1 MKRLLIIVFL
11 FSFLLPGCFELIA
24 QGSVQGGMVIQ
35 TTTVHK
41 KKKEKKPKKEI
52 EPVKPGFQHSVT
64 LMGGTD
70 FDYFRGEIDYIYGY
84 RFNNYFFAGAGI
96 GLNYDDNGNWDYY
109 DVRTR
114 DFDDYELRNQYSIP
128 LYAHARAYL
137 GKKRCLPFFAFSAG
151 AKFGLP
157 AMTIM
162 LNDSDHCT
170 LYSETIE
177 FVTYLFEPAFGLDVR
192 LTSRASINLQ
202 LGATIY
208 GVPRLRLS
216 DSTHAQIYQKATCD
230 FAIKLGCTF

>member
-1 MKRLLIIVFL
+1 MKRILVLAL
-11 FSFLLPGCFELIA
+11 FFAVLLPCSDVFA
-24 QGSVQGGMVIQ
+24 QNKVQGGMVVRKL
-35 TTTVHK
+35 TYH
-41 KKKEKKPKKEI
+41 KKEKKPKKKI

-84 RFNNYFFAGAGI
+84 RFNNRFFAGAGI
-96 GLNYDDNGNWDYY
+96 GLNYDDDGDWDDY
-109 DVRTR
+109 DVRTT
-114 DFDDYELRNQYSIP
+114 DFDDYELRNMYSIP

-157 AMTIM
+157 VKIM
-162 LNDSDHCT
+162 LNDSDDCT

>member
-24 QGSVQGGMVIQ
+24 QDSVQGGMVIQ

-70 FDYFRGEIDYIYGY
+70 FDYFHGEIDYIYGY
-84 RFNNYFFAGAGI
+84 RFNNRFFAGAGI
-96 GLNYDDNGNWDYY
+96 GLNYDDDGNWDYY
-109 DVRTR
+109 DVRTT
-114 DFDDYELRNQYSIP
+114 DFDDYELRNEYSIP

-162 LNDSDHCT
+162 LNDSDDYT

-208 GVPRLRLS
+208 GVPRLRFS
-216 DSTHAQIYQKATCD
+216 DSTHAQIYQKTTCD

>member
-1 MKRLLIIVFL
+1 MKRILILAL
-11 FSFLLPGCFELIA
+11 FFAVLLPGSDMFA
-24 QGSVQGGMVIQ
+24 QNKVQGGMVVRKL
-35 TTTVHK
+35 TYH
-41 KKKEKKPKKEI
+41 KKEKKPKKKI

-64 LMGGTD
+64 LIGCTD
-70 FDYFRGEIDYIYGY
+70 FEYFRGEIDYIYGY
-84 RFNNYFFAGAGI
+84 RFNNRFFAGAGI
-96 GLNYDDNGNWDYY
+96 GLNYADDGNWDYY
-109 DVRTR
+109 DVRTTE
-114 DFDDYELRNQYSIP
+114 FDDYELRNQYSIP

-162 LNDSDHCT
+162 LNDSDGCT

-208 GVPRLRLS
+208 GVPRLRFS

>member
-162 LNDSDHCT
+162 LNDSDGCT

-216 DSTHAQIYQKATCD
+216 DSTHAQIYQKAECD
-230 FAIKLGCTF
+230 AVIKLGCTF

>member
-1 MKRLLIIVFL
+1 MKRILVLAL
-11 FSFLLPGCFELIA
+11 FFAVLLPCSDVFA
-24 QGSVQGGMVIQ
+24 QNKVQGGMVVRKL
-35 TTTVHK
+35 TYH
-41 KKKEKKPKKEI
+41 KKEKKPKKKI

-84 RFNNYFFAGAGI
+84 RFNNRFFAGAGI

-162 LNDSDHCT
+162 LNDSDHYT

>member
-1 MKRLLIIVFL
+1 MKRILILAL
-11 FSFLLPGCFELIA
+11 FFAVLLPGSDMFA
-24 QGSVQGGMVIQ
+24 QNKVQGGMVVRKL
-35 TTTVHK
+35 TYH
-41 KKKEKKPKKEI
+41 KKEKKPKKKI

-64 LMGGTD
+64 LIGCTD

-84 RFNNYFFAGAGI
+84 RFNNRFFAGAGI
-96 GLNYDDNGNWDYY
+96 GLNYADDGNWDGYS
-109 DVRTR
+109 VRTT

-192 LTSRASINLQ
+192 LTSRMSINLQ

-208 GVPRLRLS
+208 GVPRLRFS
-216 DSTHAQIYQKATCD
+216 DSTHAQIYQKGTCD
-230 FAIKLGCTF
+230 IAIKLGCTF

>member
-1 MKRLLIIVFL
+1 MKRILILAL
-11 FSFLLPGCFELIA
+11 FFAVLLPGSDIFA
-24 QGSVQGGMVIQ
+24 QNKVQGGMVVRKL
-35 TTTVHK
+35 TYH
-41 KKKEKKPKKEI
+41 KKEKKPKKKI

-70 FDYFRGEIDYIYGY
+70 FDCFRGEIDYIYGY
-84 RFNNYFFAGAGI
+84 RFNNRFFAGAGI
-96 GLNYDDNGNWDYY
+96 GLNYDDDGDWDDY
-109 DVRTR
+109 DVRTT
-114 DFDDYELRNQYSIP
+114 DFDDYELRNMYSIP

-162 LNDSDHCT
+162 LYDSDYCT

-208 GVPRLRLS
+208 GVPRLRFS
-216 DSTHAQIYQKATCD
+216 DLTHAQIYQKATCD

>member
-162 LNDSDHCT
+162 LNDSDGCT

>member
-162 LNDSDHCT
+162 LNDSDGCT

-208 GVPRLRLS
+208 GVPRLRFS
-216 DSTHAQIYQKATCD
+216 DSTHAQIYQKTTCD